1 MTTVIPVWSIPT
13 IEVAGESARFPV
25 RRIYCVGRNYAAHTR
40 EMGGDPTREDPFF
53 FAKPADAIVAN
64 GATLP
69 YPPATRNLH
78 HEIELVVALKGGG
91 ANVPA
96 DKVMDLVYG
105 YAVGLDMTR
114 RDLQN
119 AAKAGGKPW
128 DMGKGFDRSAPVTAI
143 RPAARIGH
151 PSKGAIWVKVNGVV
165 KQSGDLADMIWSVP
179 ETLSYLSGLVEL
191 APGDMIFTGTPDG
204 VGPVVAGD
212 TLEGHVD
219 GVGDLN
225 IRYA

>member
-1 MTTVIPVWSIPT
+1 MTTVIPAWSLPT

-96 DKVMDLVYG
+96 GMVWDLVSG

-143 RPAARIGH
+143 QPAARIGH

-165 KQSGDLADMIWSVP
+165 KQSGDFADMIWSVP

-191 APGDMIFTGTPDG
+191 APGDLIFTGTPDG

-219 GVGDLN
+219 GVGDLS

>member
-1 MTTVIPVWSIPT
+1 MTTVIPAWSLPT

-64 GATLP
+64 GATLA

-143 RPAARIGH
+143 QPAARIGH

-191 APGDMIFTGTPDG
+191 APGDLIFTGTPDG

-219 GVGDLN
+219 GVGDLT